1 MKYSKLAE
9 QFETM
14 HKMPL
19 FEIAMIDNEYLLVDL
34 AIKYKTSKTGSQ
46 YPAGICFSFDQ
57 RQPVAPYNNLPVFFD
72 GKITGKNGNYF
83 YPFDDCFSLD
93 GHLCAILDNITE
105 GFLIPNNL
113 LPHDQD
119 E

>member
-9 QFETM
+9 QFASM
-14 HKMPL
+14 NKMPL
-19 FEIAMIDNEYLLVDL
+19 FEIAMVDDEYLLVNL
-34 AIKYKTSKTGSQ
+34 AIKYKASKTGSQ
-46 YPAGICFSFDQ
+46 YPVGINFSFDQ

-72 GKITGKNGNYF
+72 GTITGKNGYYF

-93 GHLCAILDNITE
+93 EHLQEIHSNIVE

-113 LPHDQD
+113 LAD
-119 E
+119 EE

>member
-9 QFETM
+9 QFENM
-14 HKMPL
+14 RAMPL
-19 FEIAMIDNEYLLVDL
+19 FEIAMINDNYLLVNL
-34 AIKYKTSKTGSQ
+34 SVKYKKGKAGSV
-46 YPAGICFSFDQ
+46 YPIGLCFDFDQSSLDYPYNQLPVSFD
-57 RQPVAPYNNLPVFFD
+57 
-72 GKITGKNGNYF
+72 GCITGKHGYYF

-93 GHLCAILDNITE
+93 EHLQEIYSNVVE

-113 LPHDQD
+113 LAEQ